1 MRWLCTAGPV
11 FSSLTPAETDQGQQP
26 ALCAAPDRPVAQTAH
41 FQMGTL
47 SHRQPRCSP
56 RVCRLTDHRCQ
67 VLPPCS
73 PAFWKPPS
81 RVEERVGL
89 PGTPSLLSPL
99 ISSAVT
105 SPGLRLHG
113 SGNIC
118 ECSGVYTREV
128 LCGSPAFP
136 SIQSSPREWPRKGW
150 VRAPVWPCPGG
161 SLVSQGGSSHPTPV
175 DPAHPTSYCP
185 PAPDGFGNHSKHQA
199 FFWVLFFFL
208 SSPLM
213 QTHLDYLSKD
223 FPFPFL
229 ERHQGPACP
238 FHHKGGW
245 EERGVSRVSPG
256 RSE

>member
-1 MRWLCTAGPV
+1 
-11 FSSLTPAETDQGQQP
+11 
-26 ALCAAPDRPVAQTAH
+26 
-41 FQMGTL
+41 MGTL

-56 RVCRLTDHRCQ
+56 RACRLTDDRCQ

-113 SGNIC
+113 SGNIY
-118 ECSGVYTREV
+118 ECPGVYTREV

-136 SIQSSPREWPRKGW
+136 SIQSSPHKRPRQEEAWSAKVGAAIQPQW
-150 VRAPVWPCPGG
+150 ILHTPLPIAPQP
-161 SLVSQGGSSHPTPV
+161 LMALAIT
-175 DPAHPTSYCP
+175 ANT
-185 PAPDGFGNHSKHQA
+185 KR

-238 FHHKGGW
+238 FQHKGGW
-245 EERGVSRVSPG
+245 KERGVSRVSPG